1 MLTEKK
7 MHNLKVENHVLS
19 YLADFLR
26 TSSLEDNF
34 LLSSEGL
41 LIDKVFCNKN
51 QVVGTS
57 KDYH

>member
-1 MLTEKK
+1 
-7 MHNLKVENHVLS
+7 MHNLKVENHVLF

-34 LLSSEGL
+34 SFSSEGL

-51 QVVGTS
+51 QVVRTS